1 MNLLPDVIALMK
13 AIKRTAVEAVEAEK
27 PVKICFGRVT
37 GVSPLQISV
46 EQKMT
51 LGKQQ
56 LVLTRNVTDYKV
68 LISGGNVQD
77 YCYEGEAPETH
88 MLPVSPSHTH
98 AIGNVEVT
106 VYNGLA
112 VGDEVV
118 LLRQQGGQKYIVA
131 DRVV

>member
-1 MNLLPDVIALMK
+1 VNLLPDVIALMK

-27 PVKICFGRVT
+27 PVKICFGKVT
-37 GVSPLQISV
+37 GVSPLQICV

-51 LGKQQ
+51 LGKHQ

-68 LISGGNVQD
+68 LVSGGNVQD
-77 YCYEGEAPETH
+77 YCYEGELSETH
-88 MLPVSPSHTH
+88 TLPLSPSHTH